1 MLPQVEHS
9 DELGDAVC
17 VCRLARARCVVRLS
31 WETIRLPLL
40 LLAVTLTTSVMT
52 KIMLIGS
59 SVFLVIFLS

>member
-1 MLPQVEHS
+1 MLPQVEQS

-40 LLAVTLTTSVMT
+40 LLLAVTLTTSVMM

-59 SVFLVIFLS
+59 SVC